1 MDTCPKAIL
10 RAILVEL
17 DRLGSHIVYN
27 TLTKRAT
34 LYTGYPAAVGPISA
48 EELLALFGRAWI
60 TRYESLDGEHCYRI
74 TESGKKISRSGEVTG
89 TVFKLR

>member
-1 MDTCPKAIL
+1 MNVLQAIL
-10 RAILVEL
+10 AEL

-48 EELLALFGRAWI
+48 AELLELFGRAWI
-60 TRYESLDGEHCYRI
+60 INYNSLDGEHCYRI
-74 TESGKKISRSGEVTG
+74 TESRPSATG
-89 TVFKLR
+89 SIRD